1 MAQALRQIR
10 DEAGMTR
17 QVLADALGISA
28 EHVKK
33 IESGERSPSRKVMHR
48 IADLFDL
55 PFARIE
61 AAFPILDPH
70 QTTDGVSYT
79 IRHAGSVP
87 HQTGRH
93 NARFPKSSS
102 EGVHAD

>member
-1 MAQALRQIR
+1 
-10 DEAGMTR
+10 MTR

-33 IESGERSPSRKVMHR
+33 IESGDRNPSRKVMHR

-61 AAFPILDPH
+61 AAFPILDPQ
-70 QTTDGVSYT
+70 QTRDGVSHT
-79 IRHAGSVP
+79 LHHAGSVP

-93 NARFPKSSS
+93 NARFPKSPSQ
-102 EGVHAD
+102 GVHAG